1 VVPLSGRLDEVA
13 PSEILAVRVGDA
25 DSHMKVIEI
34 RDKFGVDSLQLVER
48 PDRVPGPGQVVLKM
62 KAFSINYRDLLVV
75 NGVGR
80 WKPPLGRVPLSDGVG
95 IVAATGNGVSRV
107 KVGDRVAPIFYPK
120 WLDGRVAAGKMG
132 QALGGAA
139 ADGVLAE
146 YTLFD
151 EANLVRVPAH
161 LTDEEAATL
170 PCAGVTA
177 WSAVIPLGDITPG
190 DSVLVLGAGGVSIF
204 ALPFARFLGARVIV
218 TSSSDQKLERAKE
231 LGAAAVINYKTEP
244 DWPEVVAELTNDLG
258 ADYVVDTAGDLKQSI
273 AAVRLGGTVA
283 FVGLLIGMTSE
294 VDLVTFMGKCAR
306 VEAVDVGSREMFE
319 AMNKAIAFHAMR
331 PVVDRVFGFSEL
343 REALNYL
350 REARHFGKVC
360 LRA

>member
-1 VVPLSGRLDEVA
+1 
-13 PSEILAVRVGDA
+13 
-25 DSHMKVIEI
+25 MKVIEI
-34 RDKFGVDSLQLVER
+34 RDKFGVDALKLVER
-48 PDRVPGPGQVVLKM
+48 PDPIPSAGQAVLKM

-80 WKPPLGRVPLSDGVG
+80 WKPPLPRVPLSDGVG
-95 IVAATGNGVSRV
+95 IVAATGSGVSRV

-120 WLDGRVAAGKMG
+120 WLEGRVAAEKME

-151 EANLVRVPAH
+151 EASLVLMPAH

-177 WSAVIPLGDITPG
+177 WNAVFLEDIKPG
-190 DSVLVLGAGGVSIF
+190 DSVVVLGTGGVSLF
-204 ALPFARFLGARVIV
+204 ALQFARFLGARVIV
-218 TSSSDQKLERAKE
+218 TSSSDQKLARAKE
-231 LGAAAVINYKTEP
+231 LGAAAVINYKTTP
-244 DWPEVVAELTNDLG
+244 DWPAAVMKLTNGVG
-258 ADYVVDTAGDLKQSI
+258 ADHVVDTVGNLKEAI
-273 AAVRLGGTVA
+273 AAVQVGGTVA
-283 FVGLLIGMTSE
+283 FVGLLSGMTSE
-294 VDLVTFMGKCAR
+294 VDLVAFMGKSAR
-306 VEAVDVGSREMFE
+306 VEAVDVGSRAMFE
-319 AMNKAIAFHAMR
+319 AMNKAIEFHAMR

-350 REARHFGKVC
+350 KEARHFGKVC

>member
-1 VVPLSGRLDEVA
+1 
-13 PSEILAVRVGDA
+13 
-25 DSHMKVIEI
+25 MKVIEI
-34 RDKFGVDSLQLVER
+34 HDKFGVDALKLVER
-48 PDRVPGPGQVVLKM
+48 PEPVPGPGQVVLKM

-80 WKPPLGRVPLSDGVG
+80 WKPPLPRVPLSDGVG
-95 IVAATGNGVSRV
+95 IVAATGSGVSRV

-120 WLDGRVAAGKMG
+120 WLEGRVAAEKME

-151 EANLVRVPAH
+151 EASLVLMPAH

-177 WSAVIPLGDITPG
+177 WNAVFLEDIKPG
-190 DSVLVLGAGGVSIF
+190 DSVVVLGTGGVSLF
-204 ALPFARFLGARVIV
+204 ALQFARFLGARVIV
-218 TSSSDQKLERAKE
+218 TSSSDQKLARAKE
-231 LGAAAVINYKTEP
+231 LGAAAVINYKTTP
-244 DWPEVVAELTNDLG
+244 DWPAAVMKLTNGVG
-258 ADYVVDTAGDLKQSI
+258 ADHVVDTVGNLKEAI
-273 AAVRLGGTVA
+273 AAVQVGGTVA
-283 FVGLLIGMTSE
+283 FVGLLSGMTSE
-294 VDLVTFMGKCAR
+294 VDLVAFMGKSAR
-306 VEAVDVGSREMFE
+306 VEAVDVGSRAMFE
-319 AMNKAIAFHAMR
+319 AMNKAIEFHAMR

-350 REARHFGKVC
+350 KEARHFGKVC

>member
-1 VVPLSGRLDEVA
+1 MRVV
-13 PSEILAVRVGDA
+13 
-25 DSHMKVIEI
+25 EI
-34 RDKFGVDSLQLVER
+34 RDGFGVDSLKLAER
-48 PDRVPGPGQVVLKM
+48 PNPVPGTGQVVLKM

-80 WKPPLGRVPLSDGVG
+80 WKPPLGRVPLSDGAG
-95 IVAATGNGVSRV
+95 IVAATGSGMSRV

-120 WLDGRVAAGKMG
+120 WLEGRAAKEKMG

-151 EANLVRVPAH
+151 ESSVVHVPAH

-177 WSAVIPLGDITPG
+177 WTALIPFGDFSPG
-190 DSVLVLGAGGVSIF
+190 ESVVVLGTGGVSIF
-204 ALPFARFLGARVIV
+204 ALQFARFRGARVIV
-218 TSSSDQKLERAKE
+218 TSSSDQKLARAKE
-231 LGAAAVINYKTEP
+231 LGAAAVINYEATP
-244 DWPEVVAELTNDLG
+244 DWPKAVLELTNGVG
-258 ADYVVDTAGDLKQSI
+258 ADYVVDTVGDLKQSI
-273 AAVRLGGTVA
+273 AAVRLGGAVA
-283 FVGLLIGMTSE
+283 FVGLLIGMAAE
-294 VDLVTFMGKCAR
+294 VDLVSFMGKCAR
-306 VEAVDVGSREMFE
+306 VQAVDVGSRAMFE
-319 AMNKAIAFHAMR
+319 AMNKAIEFHAMR
-331 PVVDRVFGFSEL
+331 PVVDRVFDFSEA

>member
-1 VVPLSGRLDEVA
+1 MVSRETL
-13 PSEILAVRVGDA
+13 
-25 DSHMKVIEI
+25 MKVVEI
-34 RDKFGVDSLQLVER
+34 RDKFGVDSLKLVER
-48 PDRVPGPGQVVLKM
+48 PDPVPGPGQVVLKM

-80 WKPPLGRVPLSDGVG
+80 WKPPLRRVPLSDGVG

-120 WLDGRVAAGKMG
+120 WLEGRVAAEKMG

-139 ADGVLAE
+139 ADGVLAG

-151 EANLVRVPAH
+151 ESSLVHVPAH

-177 WSAVIPLGDITPG
+177 WSAVSVFRNITPG
-190 DSVLVLGAGGVSIF
+190 DSIVVLGTGGVSIF
-204 ALPFARFLGARVIV
+204 ALQFARFLGARVIL
-218 TSSSDQKLERAKE
+218 TSSSDQKLARAKE
-231 LGAAAVINYKTEP
+231 MGAAAVLNYKAMS
-244 DWPEVVAELTNDLG
+244 DWPKAVVELTDG
-258 ADYVVDTAGDLKQSI
+258 EGVDYVVDTVGGLKEAI

-283 FVGLLIGMTSE
+283 FVGLLIGMTAE

-319 AMNKAIAFHAMR
+319 TMNKAIEFHAMR

-343 REALNYL
+343 RDALNYL